1 MNIKSGLSVL
11 ALVSGI
17 AFAGSAFAQ
26 TTIGGFDVT
35 DEDLP
40 RVQAQCDALALDDMN
55 GDLAGTQPSDEDTAA
70 DADGRTSLEADTSA
84 RNDSTSIDL
93 SVITVEDCREAGLIE

>member
-1 MNIKSGLSVL
+1 MTIKSGFGVL
-11 ALVSGI
+11 AIVSAL
-17 AFAGSAFAQ
+17 AFSGSAFAQ

-40 RVQAQCDALALDDMN
+40 RVQAQCDALALDEMN
-55 GDLAGTQPSDEDTAA
+55 GDLAGADPSDEEL

-93 SVITVEDCREAGLIE
+93 TVITLEDCREAGLIE